1 MKPTLLL
8 IGERAL
14 ELRERLE
21 ASGYDTVGWSGK
33 DAIQSIRAGL
43 IPQERV
49 KAVLITSDELAVVP
63 LLKQTCGA
71 GEAMPLLVEAEADDL
86 AARSQCLRLGATDFW
101 IQDAPPSDLL
111 QRLRLQLALE
121 PRASTLFD
129 APAESSCSPLKLLD
143 LRLEPR
149 QRRAWRGERELQL
162 TEREYSLLL
171 LLLEHQ
177 GGSVSRQQILEEVW
191 GQSDEDANDNVIEV
205 YVRYLRRKLEENGER
220 RLIHTVRGVGYTL
233 RT

>member
-14 ELRERLE
+14 DLRERLE
-21 ASGYDTVGWSGK
+21 ASGYDTVGWSGQ
-33 DAIQSIRAGL
+33 DAVQSIRAGL

-71 GEAMPLLVEAEADDL
+71 GVAMPLLLEAEADDL
-86 AARSQCLRLGATDFW
+86 AARSQCLRLGASDFW

-121 PRASTLFD
+121 PRPNNLFD
-129 APAESSCSPLKLLD
+129 APAAVSYTH
-143 LRLEPR
+143 
-149 QRRAWRGERELQL
+149 L
-162 TEREYSLLL
+162 TLPTK
-171 LLLEHQ
+171 
-177 GGSVSRQQILEEVW
+177 VEV
-191 GQSDEDANDNVIEV
+191 
-205 YVRYLRRKLEENGER
+205 
-220 RLIHTVRGVGYTL
+220 
-233 RT
+233 